1 MPQQSLLPVIAVWV
15 VVFGLFYF
23 LLMRPQKKRD
33 KQLKEMRESLQVGDK
48 VTTIGGIIATVAKV
62 DDDNL
67 TLEIGPSRTKVPF
80 QRWAIGTVESKKE
93 EVEVKEDKE
102 EK

>member
-33 KQLKEMRESLQVGDK
+33 KQLKEMLK
-48 VTTIGGIIATVAKV
+48 LMMTTYLLK
-62 DDDNL
+62 
-67 TLEIGPSRTKVPF
+67 
-80 QRWAIGTVESKKE
+80 
-93 EVEVKEDKE
+93 
-102 EK
+102 

>member
-1 MPQQSLLPVIAVWV
+1 MPQQSLIPVIAVWV

-33 KQLKEMRESLQVGDK
+33 KQLKEMRENLHVGDK

-62 DDDNL
+62 DEDNL
-67 TLEIGPSRTKVPF
+67 ILEIGPYNNS
-80 QRWAIGTVESKKE
+80 
-93 EVEVKEDKE
+93 
-102 EK
+102 